1 MTIAIVLSDMI
12 VADSRLSNG
21 IGTRPLTVGKI
32 FRRRG
37 GGLFV
42 TTGDSRRTAHFEK
55 AMVEGIDPE
64 PLDQLEEESF
74 DGALLKPDGSIVY
87 FDASFAPFPIA
98 EQWLAIGGPEL
109 VADSWMRHG
118 PGATPKERAL
128 LAVARCIEVHNG
140 CGYPIQVVPL
150 KGKSYQVAG
159 PWDIPS

>member
-1 MTIAIVLSDMI
+1 MTIAIVLPDMI

-32 FRRRG
+32 FRRKG

-42 TTGDSRRTAHFEK
+42 TTGDSRRTSHFEK
-55 AMVEGIDPE
+55 AMVTGREPE
-64 PLDQLEEESF
+64 PLDESSGECF

-87 FDASFAPFPIA
+87 YDCSFSAFPIS
-98 EQWLAIGGPEL
+98 EGWLAIGGPEL

-118 PGATPKERAL
+118 EGETPKDRAL
-128 LAVARCIEVHNG
+128 LAVSRCIEVHNG

-150 KGKSYQVAG
+150 KGKGYQVAG
-159 PWDIPS
+159 PWDAP